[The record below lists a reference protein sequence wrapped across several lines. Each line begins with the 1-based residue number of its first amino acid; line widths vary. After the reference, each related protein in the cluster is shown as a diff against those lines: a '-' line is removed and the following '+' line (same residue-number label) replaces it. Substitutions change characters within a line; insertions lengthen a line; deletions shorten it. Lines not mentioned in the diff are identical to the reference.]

1 MSRLRIEHRTTYQ
14 YTSPVKFGLHRII
27 LRPRENHRA
36 RVLHHELSLTPHA
49 HLTWMTDVHG
59 NHVAYA
65 EIAEPARELIILNDI
80 LMDLDEERETLPPAR
95 ISESSLP
102 LTWLQTERV
111 LVDAYCTPVW
121 KEEAAALAAWVGDRP
136 GDGQS
141 HSAWETV
148 LWLVEKVHRT
158 IAYRRREE
166 RGTQS
171 PLTTI
176 HLGTGSCR
184 DMATLAMEAAR
195 GLGLPARF
203 VSGYLDSQVS
213 AAGRGSTHAWL
224 EIYFPDGGWR
234 GFDATSGQP
243 VGPSHIP
250 TGVSAH
256 PRGVMPISGTFD
268 GRGGTSLGMKVELT
282 IRHESLAPA

>member
-1 MSRLRIEHRTTYQ
+1 MSRLRIQHRTTYQ
-14 YTSPVKFGLHRII
+14 YSSPVKFGVHRII
-27 LRPRENHRA
+27 LRPREGHRA
-36 RVLHHELSLTPHA
+36 RVLHHQLSLTPDA
-49 HLTWMTDVHG
+49 QLTWMTDVHG

-65 EIAEPARELIILNDI
+65 EIAQPASELVILNEI
-80 LMDLDEERETLPPAR
+80 LMDLDEEREALPPAR
-95 ISESSLP
+95 ISESCLP
-102 LTWLQTERV
+102 LTWLQTEQV
-111 LVDAYCTPVW
+111 LVEAYCTPVW
-121 KEEAAALAAWVGDRP
+121 KEESAALAAWLTDLP
-136 GDGQS
+136 GAGQKP
-141 HSAWETV
+141 SALETV

-184 DMATLAMEAAR
+184 DMATLAMESAR
-195 GLGLPARF
+195 VLGLPARF
-203 VSGYLDSQVS
+203 ASGYLDSSVS
-213 AAGRGSTHAWL
+213 AAGLGSTHAWL

-234 GFDATSGQP
+234 GFDATSGKA
-243 VGPSHIP
+243 VGPGHIA

-268 GRGGTSLGMKVELT
+268 GRTGNSLGMKVELT
-282 IRHESLAPA
+282 IRHETPPSL